1 MIAFAFS
8 RDVPMWVG
16 WNARQESLNISNN
29 ISPSSAQSTQ
39 TIFCLP
45 QINQSPTSIAVGSET
60 LKRTLAF
67 ANQSERDSIAVT
79 YDLAIAKIAMQLQAG
94 ESPKYDKVFVAM
106 GSFHMELAMLGAI
119 GKYIAES
126 GAEHLLNE
134 TYVIEK
140 GSLNGFLHG
149 KNYNRYKRSHQLL
162 ALALE
167 IKHFQAF
174 LASKENPDVYNNQ
187 IENICKE
194 QNPSENPDDAQELL
208 HDYKSFIEKTKA
220 GDHGQTAKFWIE
232 YVEMMK
238 LYHLFTRSVRVGDLD
253 FFIYCQPKLVGNC
266 KMVGKIL

>member
-60 LKRTLAF
+60 LKRALAF

-79 YDLAIAKIAMQLQAG
+79 YDLAIAKIAMQLQAE
-94 ESPKYDKVFVAM
+94 ESTKYDKVFVAM

-238 LYHLFTRSVRVGDLD
+238 PYHLFTRRVRVGDLD

-266 KMVGKIL
+266 KMVGKIP